1 MSTLIQAEETPK
13 SEDHLSIVLRLVPSI
28 GSPRLSHTE
37 GEDLNTTSPVSPV
50 LKISTTEEEPPS
62 GTTELLSSYLK
73 KRRAR
78 FQDVETSRDVKKLKA
93 SAVTPDAALIAEL
106 GQKGALDLPHGP
118 VSDELVDAFFQWV
131 DPLVPIVRKN
141 EFFQYYRHPSK
152 APSLLLLQAILAA
165 GSTVCKSPA
174 RKVDEDPSAYDPAIY
189 FDRARLLY
197 EANYEK
203 DPVTLVQSLILMG
216 WYWEGL
222 NETTKDS
229 FYWTKVAIAVAH
241 AFGLHRIYE
250 ASRLTIDEK
259 RLRRRIWWTLLTRDC
274 SVTLALGGSLSIDMS
289 DTNLELCSPV
299 DFEDEQKYSSSL
311 EATDPE
317 QVQFFLQ
324 YAALSQQTALVMSQL
339 NRISTEQKTK
349 ADLESVMGFCALPY
363 ACSTDATCTQ
373 PEARIKGLRTREQSP
388 LEQQE

>member
-1 MSTLIQAEETPK
+1 MSTLLQLEETPK
-13 SEDHLSIVLRLVPSI
+13 SEDHLSIVLGLVRSS
-28 GSPRLSHTE
+28 GSRGFSPIE
-37 GEDLNTTSPVSPV
+37 GEDVASNSAISPIP
-50 LKISTTEEEPPS
+50 KNPTQETEPPS
-62 GTTELLSSYLK
+62 GTTEHLSIYLK

-93 SAVTPDAALIAEL
+93 SAETPDAALIVEL
-106 GQKGALDLPHGP
+106 DEKGARELPD
-118 VSDELVDAFFQWV
+118 VLLRDELVDAFFQWV

-141 EFFQYYRHPSK
+141 EFFRTYRDPSK
-152 APSLLLLQAILAA
+152 APSLLLMQAILAA

-174 RKVDEDPSAYDPAIY
+174 QKVDEKSCAYDPAIY

-250 ASRLTIDEK
+250 ASCLTIDEK

-274 SVTLALGGSLSIDMS
+274 SVTLALGGSLSIDMN
-289 DTNLELCSPV
+289 DTNLELCGQA
-299 DFEDEQKYSSSL
+299 DFKDEQEYSSSA

-317 QVQFFLQ
+317 QAQFFLQ
-324 YAALSQQTALVMSQL
+324 YAALSQQTALVLSQL
-339 NRISTEQKTK
+339 DRISTGRKTK
-349 ADLESVMGFCALPY
+349 GDLESMMGFCGMSLAAWMRNCPPALHWHANQHKFWPAILHSFY
-363 ACSTDATCTQ
+363 
-373 PEARIKGLRTREQSP
+373 
-388 LEQQE
+388 